1 MKKFITLL
9 STFMLL
15 SVGVHAVE
23 KRYVSD
29 KLFIQLRSGPSNEHR
44 ILKVLQSGEHLVYVE
59 ESGDFTLV
67 KTSKG
72 TEGWVRTQYLVDEP
86 IAREKLIFANR
97 DLENLR
103 AELSAANEQKAE
115 LQKELEAVKSER
127 ANTNRSNTE
136 LERELE
142 RIRNISENAVALDEK
157 VRKLTATN
165 QQLALQAETLSAE
178 NEELRNDS
186 GMTFLLYGGG
196 LVVVGILA
204 GIILPN
210 VRSRRSNSGWA

>member
-1 MKKFITLL
+1 VKTLITLFTAL
-9 STFMLL
+9 MLIT
-15 SVGVHAVE
+15 GAVHAVE

-44 ILKVLQSGEHLVYVE
+44 ILKVLQSGEHLVYLE
-59 ESGDFTLV
+59 ENGDFTHV
-67 KTSKG
+67 KTDKG

-97 DLENLR
+97 DLDNLR
-103 AELSAANEQKAE
+103 AELNAANQQREE
-115 LQKELEAVKSER
+115 LQQELEAVKSER

-157 VRKLTATN
+157 VGRLSATN
-165 QQLALQAETLSAE
+165 KDLALQVETLSAE

-186 GMTFLLYGGG
+186 SMTALLYGGG
-196 LVVVGILA
+196 LVVIGILA